1 MSKETKNEPLSRI
14 ARRKKQEQHSAA
26 SPSDIGE
33 AAALHKEQPTE
44 ANEPPN
50 EPPSEAEPTESKR
63 RFVRTRLI
71 PIWLRLVIVTV
82 LMAICLAAGAVV
94 GYSAIGDG
102 QWLDVFRP
110 STWQHIIDFVEKG
123 T

>member
-1 MSKETKNEPLSRI
+1 MRKSPPAPAEPEAQALP
-14 ARRKKQEQHSAA
+14 AEE
-26 SPSDIGE
+26 E
-33 AAALHKEQPTE
+33 AAAP
-44 ANEPPN
+44 
-50 EPPSEAEPTESKR
+50 R
-63 RFVRTRLI
+63 RFAPTRLI

-102 QWLDVFRP
+102 AWLDVFRP
-110 STWQHIIDFVEKG
+110 STWQHILDFVEKG

>member
-1 MSKETKNEPLSRI
+1 MSDERHQEPMHRPSSRM
-14 ARRKKQEQHSAA
+14 ARRKGRVRK
-26 SPSDIGE
+26 SPPAPAEPEAQALPAEEE
-33 AAALHKEQPTE
+33 AAAP
-44 ANEPPN
+44 
-50 EPPSEAEPTESKR
+50 R
-63 RFVRTRLI
+63 RFARTRLI

-102 QWLDVFRP
+102 AWLDVFRP
-110 STWQHIIDFVEKG
+110 STWQHILDFVEKG

>member
-1 MSKETKNEPLSRI
+1 MSDERHQERMHRPSSRM
-14 ARRKKQEQHSAA
+14 ARRKGRVRK
-26 SPSDIGE
+26 SPPAPAEPEAQALPAEEE
-33 AAALHKEQPTE
+33 AAAP
-44 ANEPPN
+44 
-50 EPPSEAEPTESKR
+50 R
-63 RFVRTRLI
+63 RFARTRLI

-102 QWLDVFRP
+102 AWIDVFRP
-110 STWQHIIDFVEKG
+110 STWQHILDFVEKG

>member
-1 MSKETKNEPLSRI
+1 MSNETKNEPLSRI
-14 ARRKKQEQHSAA
+14 ARRKKREQHSAA
-26 SPSDIGE
+26 RSPDSGE
-33 AAALHKEQPTE
+33 AAALHNEQPTE
-44 ANEPPN
+44 AN

-102 QWLDVFRP
+102 RWLDVFRP
-110 STWQHIIDFVEKG
+110 STWQHIIDVVEKG

>member
-1 MSKETKNEPLSRI
+1 MSDERHQECMHRPSSRM
-14 ARRKKQEQHSAA
+14 ARRKGRVRK
-26 SPSDIGE
+26 SPPAPAEPEAQALPAEEE
-33 AAALHKEQPTE
+33 AAAP
-44 ANEPPN
+44 
-50 EPPSEAEPTESKR
+50 R
-63 RFVRTRLI
+63 RFARTRLI

-102 QWLDVFRP
+102 AWIDVFRP
-110 STWQHIIDFVEKG
+110 STWQHILDFVEKG

>member
-1 MSKETKNEPLSRI
+1 AP
-14 ARRKKQEQHSAA
+14 
-26 SPSDIGE
+26 
-33 AAALHKEQPTE
+33 
-44 ANEPPN
+44 
-50 EPPSEAEPTESKR
+50 R
-63 RFVRTRLI
+63 RFARTRLI

-102 QWLDVFRP
+102 AWLDVFRP
-110 STWQHIIDFVEKG
+110 STWQHILDFVEKG

>member
-1 MSKETKNEPLSRI
+1 MSDGRHQERMHRPSSRM
-14 ARRKKQEQHSAA
+14 ARRKGRVRK
-26 SPSDIGE
+26 SPPAPAEPEAQALPAEEE
-33 AAALHKEQPTE
+33 AAAP
-44 ANEPPN
+44 
-50 EPPSEAEPTESKR
+50 R
-63 RFVRTRLI
+63 RFARTRLI

-102 QWLDVFRP
+102 AWLDVFRP
-110 STWQHIIDFVEKG
+110 STWQHILDFVEKG

>member
-1 MSKETKNEPLSRI
+1 MRKSPPAPAEPEAQALP
-14 ARRKKQEQHSAA
+14 AEE
-26 SPSDIGE
+26 E
-33 AAALHKEQPTE
+33 AAAP
-44 ANEPPN
+44 
-50 EPPSEAEPTESKR
+50 R
-63 RFVRTRLI
+63 RFARTRLI

-102 QWLDVFRP
+102 AWIDVFRP
-110 STWQHIIDFVEKG
+110 STWQHILDFVEKG

>member
-1 MSKETKNEPLSRI
+1 LPAEE
-14 ARRKKQEQHSAA
+14 
-26 SPSDIGE
+26 E
-33 AAALHKEQPTE
+33 AAAP
-44 ANEPPN
+44 
-50 EPPSEAEPTESKR
+50 R
-63 RFVRTRLI
+63 RFARTRLI

-102 QWLDVFRP
+102 AWLDVFRP
-110 STWQHIIDFVEKG
+110 STWQHILDFVEKG

>member
-1 MSKETKNEPLSRI
+1 MSDERHQERMHRPSSRM
-14 ARRKKQEQHSAA
+14 ARRKGRVRK
-26 SPSDIGE
+26 SPPAPAEPEAQALPAEEE
-33 AAALHKEQPTE
+33 AAAP
-44 ANEPPN
+44 
-50 EPPSEAEPTESKR
+50 R
-63 RFVRTRLI
+63 RFARTRLI

-102 QWLDVFRP
+102 AWLDVFRP
-110 STWQHIIDFVEKG
+110 STWQHILDFVEKG

>member
-1 MSKETKNEPLSRI
+1 MRKSPPAPAEPEAQALP
-14 ARRKKQEQHSAA
+14 AEE
-26 SPSDIGE
+26 E
-33 AAALHKEQPTE
+33 AAAP
-44 ANEPPN
+44 
-50 EPPSEAEPTESKR
+50 R
-63 RFVRTRLI
+63 RFARTRLI

-102 QWLDVFRP
+102 AWLDVFRP
-110 STWQHIIDFVEKG
+110 STWQHILDFVEKG